1 MTNQNETP
9 PRHMISMKGD
19 KHFERLK
26 REASIRKISIGEV
39 IEDYIAEFD
48 KDKFTRLKKI
58 HTEMR
63 IEYSRLKGEAYESEQ
78 TKALFDV
85 MWYIIYNL
93 VIGVIEEKDVLKLL
107 RDNMNA
113 VRTENNPD

>member
-1 MTNQNETP
+1 MTNKNETP

-19 KHFERLK
+19 KHYERLK
-26 REASIRKISIGEV
+26 REASIRGISIGEV

-48 KDKFTRLKKI
+48 KDKFTRLKQI